1 MQRRKFLVK
10 AGGALVA
17 AAAATAVEAPNVI
30 ARSSFRWRMVTS
42 WSPALDLLQGN
53 AVRFSRIVERMSG
66 GRFKI
71 EVFAAGEFD
80 PGLWSL

>member
-30 ARSSFRWRMVTS
+30 ARPSYKWRMVTS
-42 WSPALDLLQGN
+42 WPPALDVLQGN
-53 AVRFSRIVERMSG
+53 AVRFSRIVERMSE

-71 EVFAAGEFD
+71 
-80 PGLWSL
+80 